1 MNRACLSLVALTA
14 AILVFAAASQA
25 TQAASTSTVSL
36 QQAPT
41 VERQTEGEAPQSSE
55 DTRVW
60 VQAYTVLAAGGAA
73 ALFLLL
79 FLVRI
84 ALGRAPVAP
93 PPQEDTAPEAA
104 HH

>member
-1 MNRACLSLVALTA
+1 
-14 AILVFAAASQA
+14 
-25 TQAASTSTVSL
+25 
-36 QQAPT
+36 
-41 VERQTEGEAPQSSE
+41 
-55 DTRVW
+55 VW

-84 ALGRAPVAP
+84 ALGRGPVAP